1 MKFVFL
7 GPPGAGKGTIAKKAE
22 EKYRFPHISTGD
34 LFRKEIAEETDLG
47 KKVQDILASGDLV
60 PDNLTVELVKK
71 RLAEPDTKNGFVFDG
86 FPRTIAQAE
95 TLEKITPIDYAVNF
109 GIPEEEV
116 VKRLSGRRIA
126 KKSGRIYHV
135 VYNPP
140 KQEGYCDETG
150 EELIIRP
157 DDREDAVRNRLQVYT
172 RETAPLIDFYEKRG
186 LLVSIDASL
195 SPDEVFEE
203 FEKSAGLVGG

>member
-1 MKFVFL
+1 MKFIFL

-22 EKYRFPHISTGD
+22 EKYCFPHISTGD
-34 LFRKEIAEETDLG
+34 LFRKEIAKETDLG
-47 KKVQDILASGDLV
+47 KKVQEILASGDLV

-71 RLAEPDTKNGFVFDG
+71 RLAQPDTTDGFIFDG

-95 TLEKITPIDYAVNF
+95 ALEEITPIDYAVNF
-109 GIPEEEV
+109 EIPEEEM

-140 KQEGYCDETG
+140 KREGYCDETG

-172 RETAPLIDFYEKRG
+172 RETAPLIDFYEERG

-195 SPDEVFEE
+195 SPDEVFRA